1 MGRIRAKVD
10 ASGRLVVPAEL
21 RAQLGL
27 DGPGELLMTVVDG
40 ELRAMTRATAIRKA
54 QEIVRAH
61 IRPGA
66 PSMLDELLAE
76 RRAEAAHFAAECEP
90 PERPA
95 E

>member
-1 MGRIRAKVD
+1 MGRIQTKVD

-61 IRPGA
+61 IKPGS

-76 RRAEAAHFAAECEP
+76 RRAEAARFAAECDKPEP
-90 PERPA
+90 TRE
-95 E
+95 